1 MRNRQI
7 KKQVWLNREEATY
20 LKKKSKKAGIN
31 ESELIRNLIIGY
43 EPKEKP
49 DDRFY
54 DMMKELRAIGN
65 NLNQIARRANSLNFV
80 DVNTYKK
87 EVKKLNDFIIEIKKK
102 ILLPR
107 SEERRVG
114 KECRSRWSPYH

>member
-54 DMMKELRAIGN
+54 DVMKGMRAIGN
-65 NLNQIARRANSLNFV
+65 NLNQIARKANALNFI
-80 DVNTYKK
+80 DCSLYKK
-87 EVKKLNDFIIEIKKK
+87 EVENLNRFMMDVKREY
-102 ILLPR
+102 LLPKKMR
-107 SEERRVG
+107 
-114 KECRSRWSPYH
+114 

>member
-80 DVNTYKK
+80 DVHTYKN
-87 EVKKLNDFIIEIKKK
+87 EVKKLNDFIIEIRKK
-102 ILLPR
+102 ILLPVDNR
-107 SEERRVG
+107 
-114 KECRSRWSPYH
+114 